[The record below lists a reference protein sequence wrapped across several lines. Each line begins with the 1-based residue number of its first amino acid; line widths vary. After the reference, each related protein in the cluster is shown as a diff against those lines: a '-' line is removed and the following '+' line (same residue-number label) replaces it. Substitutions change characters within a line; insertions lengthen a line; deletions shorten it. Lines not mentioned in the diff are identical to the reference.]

1 MVNLLGFFG
10 HVVYSFPSVMKSLI
24 FAILLVPCWVCPV
37 IADDISLSI
46 LDKPVS
52 VHRDSYGIP
61 HVFAANRLDG
71 ARVIGWLHASDRLW
85 QMDLLRRQ
93 ASGTMSEVFGRDRL
107 KHDILMRRLGLR
119 RTSAKWWESGRVPKQ
134 FRAELQAYADGVNAR
149 MVRFRKNGWPN
160 IFNELGY
167 QPEPWSPVDSIVFTK
182 YMGWDQS
189 GTDADLWFGMVV
201 EKLGVRAAE
210 ELWPLDRP
218 YEIPTVRKQY
228 DRKTSPSSGSMHPLS
243 EYGSAFASAMKS
255 FDGVEW
261 LGRGAAFGS
270 NNWAVDGTKTRS
282 GKPILCSDPHLGF
295 DLPSLWYV
303 WHLSV
308 QGRNIAGAGFPTA
321 PYIVIGHN
329 DRLGWGITNMQ
340 ADVMDYFIEQP
351 HPDNPRLYRHRGEWK
366 AFRRIEETIV
376 IKSEDNHVELI
387 DYTIHGP
394 VINREGGLVSA
405 QWTGLGETRDGLAIW
420 MMNQAS
426 NLTEALAGFDQIVIP
441 TLSMAYA
448 DVDGNIAI
456 HACGAIPLRMRGQG
470 RIPMDGAS
478 GEFDWRGF
486 IPRQALPLAV
496 TPQEHYV
503 GSANGRPASIGYPH
517 YLGWMWDSSYRTR
530 RMHDLLAK
538 CDDMTVEKMIPMQN
552 DAHDKAAERFLPT
565 LLAAMEVAKPKGD
578 FETKLLDTLTR
589 WNYRAKGDTAAP
601 LIWLRWFHHYR
612 ASVWDDEWPAR
623 GLAKRGGSWGYT
635 SNNRRQPMLE
645 VLEYITREHP
655 ESEWFDDQS
664 TENQHETRDDM
675 IVHAF
680 RKTTTELKQ
689 RSGGRLE
696 SLAWSKNNQLYIA
709 SISGNPDWDRG
720 GHSVPGDS
728 FTLNPGSGG
737 GHVGGGASWR
747 MIVDF
752 ADPSRSIGVYPGG
765 QSGNPAD
772 PHYADLIPLWAQG
785 KYTPLNMVG
794 REEALKKRGEFK
806 STRFTP

>member
-1 MVNLLGFFG
+1 M
-10 HVVYSFPSVMKSLI
+10 
-24 FAILLVPCWVCPV
+24 
-37 IADDISLSI
+37 
-46 LDKPVS
+46 
-52 VHRDSYGIP
+52 HRDAYGIP

-71 ARVIGWLHASDRLW
+71 ARVIGWLHGSDRLW

-189 GTDADLWFGMVV
+189 GTDADLWFGIVV
-201 EKLGVRAAE
+201 DKLGVRAAE

-218 YEIPTVRKQY
+218 YEIPTVRQQY
-228 DRKTSPSSGSMHPLS
+228 DRKTSPSTGSMHPLS
-243 EYGSAFASAMKS
+243 EHGSAFAAAMKS

-295 DLPSLWYV
+295 DLPSLWYA

-308 QGRNIAGAGFPTA
+308 DGWNIAGAGFPTA

-329 DRLGWGITNMQ
+329 DHLGWGITNMQ
-340 ADVMDYFIEQP
+340 ADVMDYFIEKP
-351 HPDNPRLYRHRGEWK
+351 HPDNPRLYHHRGEWK
-366 AFRRIEETIV
+366 EFRRVEETIP
-376 IKSEDNHVELI
+376 IKGEAAHLESIE
-387 DYTIHGP
+387 YTVHGP
-394 VINREGGLVSA
+394 IISSNEGLVAA

-420 MMNQAS
+420 MMNRAS

-486 IPRQALPLAV
+486 IPRHSLPLAV
-496 TPQEHYV
+496 NPPESYV

-517 YLGWMWDSSYRTR
+517 HLGWMWDSSYRTR
-530 RMHDLLAK
+530 RMHELLAR
-538 CDDMTVEKMIPMQN
+538 CDDMTVEKMIPLQN

-565 LLAAMEVAKPKGD
+565 LLGAVKKNKPQDPFKRELLAAVASWD
-578 FETKLLDTLTR
+578 
-589 WNYRAKGDTAAP
+589 YRAKGDSAGP

-612 ASVWDDEWPAR
+612 AGVWNDEWPAR
-623 GLAKRGGSWGYT
+623 GLPERGGSWGYT

-655 ESEWFDDQS
+655 NSEWFDDQA
-664 TENQHETRDDM
+664 TAGRETRDDI

-680 RKTTTELKQ
+680 HKAAAELQQ
-689 RSGGRLE
+689 RAGNRLDA
-696 SLAWSKNNQLYIA
+696 LAWEKVNKLHIG
-709 SISGNPDWDRG
+709 SISGNADWDRG
-720 GHSVPGDS
+720 SHSVPGDS
-728 FTLNPGSGG
+728 FTLNPGSSGG
-737 GHVGGGASWR
+737 RVGGGASWR
-747 MIVDF
+747 MVVDF
-752 ADPSRSIGVYPGG
+752 ANPSRSIGVYPGG
-765 QSGNPAD
+765 QSGNPD
-772 PHYADLIPLWAQG
+772 NPHYADLIPLWAQG
-785 KYTPLNMVG
+785 KYAPLNMVG
-794 REEALKKRGEFK
+794 REEALKKRGEFR

>member
-1 MVNLLGFFG
+1 
-10 HVVYSFPSVMKSLI
+10 MKPPI
-24 FAILLVPCWVCPV
+24 FATLLVVCWIYPLKANC
-37 IADDISLSI
+37 ISLSI
-46 LDKPVS
+46 LDKPAS
-52 VHRDSYGIP
+52 VHHDKYGIP

-93 ASGTMSEVFGRDRL
+93 ASGTMAEVFGRDRI

-119 RTSAKWWESGRVPKQ
+119 RTSEKWWKSGRVPKQ
-134 FRAELQAYADGVNAR
+134 FRAELQAYADGINSR
-149 MVRFRKNGWPN
+149 MNRFRKNGWPN

-189 GTDADLWFGMVV
+189 GTDADLWFGMMV
-201 EKLGVRAAE
+201 EKLGVRATE

-218 YEIPTVRKQY
+218 YEIPTVRQQY
-228 DRKTSPSSGSMHPLS
+228 NSKSPKSTSKIHPLPANENS
-243 EYGSAFASAMKS
+243 FAAAMDS
-255 FDGVEW
+255 FNGVDW
-261 LGRGAAFGS
+261 LGRGASFGS
-270 NNWAVDGTKTRS
+270 NNWAIDGTKTRS

-295 DLPSLWYV
+295 DLPSLWYI

-308 QGRNIAGAGFPTA
+308 QGRTIAGAGFPTA

-340 ADVMDYFIEQP
+340 ADVIDYFIEQP
-351 HPDNPRLYRHRGEWK
+351 HPDNSQLYRHRGEWK
-366 AFRRIEETIV
+366 AFRRIEETIAV
-376 IKSEDNHVELI
+376 KGENDHVELI
-387 DYTIHGP
+387 DYTVHGP
-394 VINREGGLVSA
+394 IINREGSLISA

-420 MMNQAS
+420 MLNQAS
-426 NLTEALAGFDQIVIP
+426 NLKEALAGFDQIVIP

-456 HACGAIPLRMRGQG
+456 HACGSIPLRMRGQG

-486 IPRQALPLAV
+486 IPRRTLPLAV
-496 TPQEHYV
+496 NPPEHYV

-530 RMHDLLAK
+530 RMHELLSK
-538 CDDMTVEKMIPMQN
+538 CDDMTVEKMIPLQN
-552 DAHDKAAERFLPT
+552 DVHDKAAERFLPT
-565 LLAAMEVAKPKGD
+565 LLVAMKTAKPKGD
-578 FETKLLDTLTR
+578 FELKLIEILNR
-589 WNYRAKGDTAAP
+589 WDYRANGDSAAP

-612 ASVWDDEWPAR
+612 SDVWDDEWSAR
-623 GLAKRGGSWGYT
+623 GLDKRSGSWGYT

-664 TENQHETRDDM
+664 TDNLRETRND
-675 IVHAF
+675 IIALAF
-680 RKTTTELKQ
+680 RKTAAELKH

-696 SLAWSKNNQLYIA
+696 ALAWSKNNQLHIS
-709 SISGNPDWDRG
+709 SISGNSDWDRG
-720 GHSVPGDS
+720 GHSVPGNS
-728 FTLNPGSGG
+728 FTLNPGSSG
-737 GHVGGGASWR
+737 GHVSSGASWR

-752 ADPSRSIGVYPGG
+752 AHPSDSIGIYPGG
-765 QSGNPAD
+765 QSSNPSN
-772 PHYADLIPLWAQG
+772 PHYDDLIPLWAQG
-785 KYTPLNMVG
+785 KYAQLIMVD
-794 REEALKKRGEFK
+794 REDTLKKRGKFK
-806 STRFTP
+806 TTQFTP